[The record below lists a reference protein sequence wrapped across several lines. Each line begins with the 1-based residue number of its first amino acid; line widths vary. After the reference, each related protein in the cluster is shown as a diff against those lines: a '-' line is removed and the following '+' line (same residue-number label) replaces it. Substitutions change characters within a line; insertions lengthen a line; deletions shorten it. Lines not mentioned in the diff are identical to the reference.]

1 MATVSITA
9 TSVLKGSNA
18 QFSGPLVAAAAIT
31 AGQVIYR
38 LAAGTVGLAD
48 ANGTTPANSVLG
60 IALNGAA
67 AGQPVLYVATDSAF
81 TFGGTST
88 AGKTLYLSATAGA
101 IVDDIADL
109 TSGCTVIALGGTTST
124 TVMNLDPVVGGV
136 VPA

>member
-9 TSVLKGSNA
+9 TSVFKSTNA
-18 QFSGPLVAAAAIT
+18 QFQGPLLAAAAIT
-31 AGQVIYR
+31 AGQVLYR
-38 LAAGTVGLAD
+38 LAAGTLGLAD
-48 ANGTTPANSVLG
+48 ANGTSPANTVIG

-67 AGQPVLYVATDSAF
+67 VGQPVLYVATDSAF

-88 AGKTLYLSATAGA
+88 AGKTFYLSATAGG
-101 IVDDIADL
+101 IVDDIADV
-109 TSGCTVIALGGTTST
+109 TAGCTVISLGGTTST